1 VICAIINA
9 GVFRTV
15 IRHAAISGAIS
26 AAALDM
32 HLPPSVARLVSTA
45 GFALFASPC
54 LESAI
59 GAAITLA
66 SIASSANNDLNP
78 AA

>member
-1 VICAIINA
+1 VVCAIINA
-9 GVFRTV
+9 GVLGTL
-15 IRHAAISGAIS
+15 IRHAALSGAIS

-45 GFALFASPC
+45 GFTLFASPC
-54 LESAI
+54 LESAFD
-59 GAAITLA
+59 AAIALA
-66 SIASSANNDLNP
+66 SIASSTNNDLPP

>member
-1 VICAIINA
+1 VVCVLINA
-9 GVFRTV
+9 GVLRTL

-32 HLPPSVARLVSTA
+32 HLPPSVTRLVSTA

-59 GAAITLA
+59 GTAITLA
-66 SIASSANNDLNP
+66 SIASSANNDLSP